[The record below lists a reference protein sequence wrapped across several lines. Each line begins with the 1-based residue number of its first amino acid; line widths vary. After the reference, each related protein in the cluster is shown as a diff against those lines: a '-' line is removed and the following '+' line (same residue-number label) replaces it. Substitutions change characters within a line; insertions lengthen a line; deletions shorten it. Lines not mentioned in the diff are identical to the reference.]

1 MKAVSGAVGGVV
13 LVQTILML
21 AKVTGHVDWGWALVL
36 VPLEALAALALG
48 TLVFLMFLAAE
59 SVDCGDSDDGI
70 DEEEDE
76 DA

>member
-13 LVQTILML
+13 LVQTILVL

-36 VPLEALAALALG
+36 VPLEALAALALV
-48 TLVFLMFLAAE
+48 TLALLVFMATE
-59 SVDCGDSDDGI
+59 PIDCGFDDV
-70 DEEEDE
+70 DEEEDR